1 MGNNA
6 AGTLGGA
13 AGIAS
18 AVTPWAAPVLGVA
31 NIGMSLLEAS
41 KQADLQKSAERAAE
55 QAFAEQKR
63 IQGQNFFE
71 ALRVPMEQY
80 NKQREAITAGGQQ
93 IMQAAQE
100 AGSRETVGTAGKL
113 FAGTTQAESD
123 ITDKAAQALFDIGKL
138 QALEQGQT
146 ADDLAKMYGTRVAGA
161 QIGSAAANK
170 ANIELQNKAIAA
182 GGGVITGLTGMIDE
196 YSKTN
201 PTYNGYSS
209 SGIGTDTTN
218 SAFQSPISSQFGDVP
233 NIISGNMPPTTQG
246 AEQMPVGYNNPFSA
260 VTGPK
265 PYDKIMGSQEQD
277 PFASLRYLMNNF
289 K

>member
-71 ALRVPMEQY
+71 ALRAPMEQY
-80 NKQREAITAGGQQ
+80 NKQREAVTAGGQQ

-161 QIGSAAANK
+161 QTAAATANK
-170 ANIELQNKAIAA
+170 AKIGLQNQAIAA

-201 PTYNGYSS
+201 QIKDKLVPLGAQGQAAGMQQMQQTALQN
-209 SGIGTDTTN
+209 TN
-218 SAFQSPISSQFGDVP
+218 AF
-233 NIISGNMPPTTQG
+233 
-246 AEQMPVGYNNPFSA
+246 EQMNPAKGPTGFGPQVNPFGA
-260 VTGPK
+260 ITGPQ
-265 PYDKIMGSQEQD
+265 PYDQIMGKLVNPLAAFTFPWQ
-277 PFASLRYLMNNF
+277 
-289 K
+289 

>member
-63 IQGQNFFE
+63 IQSQNFFE
-71 ALRVPMEQY
+71 ALRAPMEQY
-80 NKQREAITAGGQQ
+80 NKQREAVTAGGKQ

-100 AGSRETVGTAGKL
+100 AGTRETVGVSGKL
-113 FAGTTQAESD
+113 FAGITEAESG
-123 ITDKAAQALFDIGKL
+123 ITDKAGQALFDIGKL

-146 ADDLAKMYGTRVAGA
+146 ADDLAKMYETRVAGA
-161 QIGSAAANK
+161 QTAAATANK
-170 ANIELQNKAIAA
+170 AKIGLQNQAIAA
-182 GGGVITGLTGMIDE
+182 GGGVITGLTGMIPE
-196 YSKTN
+196 YSRQNQLKQTAKYYSAN
-201 PTYNGYSS
+201 PPAFSS
-209 SGIGTDTTN
+209 AFGQQPTIGT
-218 SAFQSPISSQFGDVP
+218 QQEIP
-233 NIISGNMPPTTQG
+233 NQQTTQQTTG
-246 AEQMPVGYNNPFSA
+246 PSEMPVGYNNPFGA
-260 VTGPK
+260 ITGPQ
-265 PYDKIMGSQEQD
+265 PYDQIMGKQVNPLAAFTFPWQ
-277 PFASLRYLMNNF
+277 
-289 K
+289 

>member
-1 MGNNA
+1 MGSQA
-6 AGTLGGA
+6 AGATGGLGGA

-63 IQGQNFFE
+63 IQSQNFFE
-71 ALRVPMEQY
+71 ALRAPMEQY
-80 NKQREAITAGGQQ
+80 NKQREAVTAGGQQ

-113 FAGTTQAESD
+113 FAGITEAESG
-123 ITDKAAQALFDIGKL
+123 ITDKAGQALFDIGKL

-146 ADDLAKMYGTRVAGA
+146 ADDLAKMYETRVTGA
-161 QIGSAAANK
+161 QKAAATANK
-170 ANIELQNKAIAA
+170 ANIELQNQAIAA

-201 PTYNGYSS
+201 QLKDKLVPVGALGQAAGMQQMQQTALQN
-209 SGIGTDTTN
+209 TN
-218 SAFQSPISSQFGDVP
+218 AF
-233 NIISGNMPPTTQG
+233 
-246 AEQMPVGYNNPFSA
+246 EQMNTNPFGAIYGSPQYDPLA
-260 VTGPK
+260 ALSFLNK
-265 PYDKIMGSQEQD
+265 PQ
-277 PFASLRYLMNNF
+277 
-289 K
+289 